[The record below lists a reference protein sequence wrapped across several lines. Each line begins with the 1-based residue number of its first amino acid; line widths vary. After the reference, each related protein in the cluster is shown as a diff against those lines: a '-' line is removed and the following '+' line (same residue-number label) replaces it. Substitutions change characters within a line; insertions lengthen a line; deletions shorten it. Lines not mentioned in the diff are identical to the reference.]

1 MKNAP
6 LNISVILLVC
16 NALSLCASGNFG
28 WQYVNGELVY
38 QRVVPKITKKADKEE
53 IKKIEWKVVDGKV
66 ESKDLEAPDRF
77 RDLLDIH
84 TTIQENKATKKLH
97 FKNPTVLGQ
106 KLVYEEDYY
115 RVKNF
120 KERKEEK
127 ESIIRK
133 FEIDNAPVVNK
144 NLIEA
149 QKQADDKKKKKEEL
163 ELKNKHKKGGAE
175 FLLKT
180 IQKLNLELITEK
192 KRILKE
198 KVKKKS
204 DVEKYEAKRARYLE
218 LRKQYE
224 KDYVNK

>member
-1 MKNAP
+1 
-6 LNISVILLVC
+6 
-16 NALSLCASGNFG
+16 
-28 WQYVNGELVY
+28 
-38 QRVVPKITKKADKEE
+38 
-53 IKKIEWKVVDGKV
+53 
-66 ESKDLEAPDRF
+66 
-77 RDLLDIH
+77 LDIH